1 MADRNYPARAFPNE
15 EYDRR
20 IAAVRREMA
29 ARDVDG
35 LLLFSPANLFYLTGY
50 NTAGFSNYACLLVSA
65 DAAPVL
71 VVRQLERAVAEMTTG
86 GLGGILAYEDHERP
100 ADVVA
105 RAVQESGLASGR
117 LAAERNSPITT
128 VQSYFQLQ
136 DAVGREM
143 ADGSGIMDEVRVIK
157 SPLEVGYIRT
167 AARCSEA
174 GMRAA
179 VDAVAEGR
187 TENYVAGVSY
197 AAMAEAGSEYLS
209 SQPIVTAG
217 AKSGIAHTTFHR
229 GHMRRGDTVLIE
241 IGAAWE
247 RYSAP
252 LMRTVV
258 VGAPSRDVERM
269 HATCIEALEGTI
281 AAIRPGVTSAE
292 VQGVAQ
298 GIIDRAGYGPHFRKR
313 IGYSVG
319 GGFPPT
325 WGEGHIMDIKHNDDR
340 PLRPGM
346 VFHIPPALREH
357 RQFCMGVSETVVV
370 TEQGAEVLTSF
381 SRELFVR

>member
-1 MADRNYPARAFPNE
+1 MTDQNDFTRAFPNE

-20 IAAVRREMA
+20 LAAVRRGMA
-29 ARDVDG
+29 TRDVDA

-50 NTAGFSNYACLLVSA
+50 NTAGFSNYACLVVSA
-65 DAAPVL
+65 DAPPVL
-71 VVRQLERAVAEMTTG
+71 VVRQLERAVAEATTI
-86 GLGGILAYEDHERP
+86 GLGAILAYEDHELP
-100 ADVVA
+100 ADVVG
-105 RAVQESGLASGR
+105 RALRESGLASSR
-117 LAAERNSPITT
+117 LAAERNSPVTT
-128 VQSYFQLQ
+128 VQSYLQLQ
-136 DAVGREM
+136 HAVGREL

-179 VDAVAEGR
+179 IEAVAEGR
-187 TENYVAGVSY
+187 TENHVAAVSY
-197 AAMAEAGSEYLS
+197 AAMVEAGSEFFS

-217 AKSGIAHTTFHR
+217 AKSGIAHTTFQR
-229 GHMRRGDTVLIE
+229 GYLRRGDTVLIE

-258 VGAPSRDVERM
+258 VGAPSRGVERM
-269 HATCIEALEGTI
+269 HDTCVEALEGTI

-298 GIIDRAGYGPHFRKR
+298 SIIDRAGYGPHFRKR

-357 RQFCMGVSETVVV
+357 REFCMGVSETVVV
-370 TEQGAEVLTSF
+370 TERGAETLTSF

>member
-1 MADRNYPARAFPNE
+1 MTNSPVRAFPNE
-15 EYDRR
+15 EYERR
-20 IAAVRREMA
+20 LAAVRRGMGE
-29 ARDVDG
+29 RGVDA

-50 NTAGFSNYACLLVSA
+50 NTAGFSNYACLVVST
-65 DAAPVL
+65 DAPPTL
-71 VVRQLERAVAEMTTG
+71 VVRRLETAVAEMTAG
-86 GLGGILAYEDHERP
+86 GLGGIVAYEDHERP
-100 ADVVA
+100 ADVIG
-105 RAVQESGLASGR
+105 RALQESGLASGR
-117 LAAERNSPITT
+117 VAAERNSPITT
-128 VQSYFQLQ
+128 VQSYLQLQ
-136 DAVGREM
+136 EAVGREL

-167 AARCSEA
+167 AARCTEA

-179 VDAVAEGR
+179 IDAVAEGR
-187 TENYVAGVSY
+187 TENHVAGVSY
-197 AAMAEAGSEYLS
+197 AAMAEAGSEFLS

-217 AKSGIAHTTFHR
+217 AKSGIAHTTFQR
-229 GHMRRGDTVLIE
+229 GHMRRGETVLIE

-252 LMRTVV
+252 IMRTVV
-258 VGAPSRDVERM
+258 VGAASRDVDRM
-269 HATCIEALEGTI
+269 HATCIEALEATI

-319 GGFPPT
+319 GGYPPT

-340 PLRPGM
+340 PLRAGM
-346 VFHIPPALREH
+346 VFHVPPALREH
-357 RQFCMGVSETVVV
+357 GQFCMGVSETVLV
-370 TEQGAEVLTSF
+370 TEQGCETLTSF

>member
-1 MADRNYPARAFPNE
+1 MTDQTEIGPAFPRE
-15 EYDRR
+15 EYDSRL
-20 IAAVRREMA
+20 AAVRRGMA
-29 ARDVDG
+29 ARDVDA
-35 LLLFSPANLFYLTGY
+35 LLLFSPANLFYLTGF
-50 NTAGFSNYACLLVSA
+50 NTAGFSNYACLIVPA
-65 DAAPVL
+65 DAPPTLVL
-71 VVRQLERAVAEMTTG
+71 RQLESAVAEATTTG
-86 GLGGILAYEDHERP
+86 LGAILAYEDHERP
-100 ADVVA
+100 ADVIG
-105 RAVQESGLASGR
+105 RALRESGLADSR
-117 LAAERNSPITT
+117 LAAERNSPLTT
-128 VQSYFQLQ
+128 VQSYLQLQ
-136 DAVGREM
+136 DVVGREL
-143 ADGSGIMDEVRVIK
+143 ADGSGIVDDVRVIK
-157 SPLEVGYIRT
+157 SPLEIGHIRT

-179 VDAVAEGR
+179 IDAVAEGR
-187 TENYVAGVSY
+187 TENHVAAASY
-197 AAMAEAGSEYLS
+197 AAMVEAGSEFFS

-229 GHMRRGDTVLIE
+229 GHLRRGDTVLIE

-269 HATCIEALEGTI
+269 HATCVEALEATI

-319 GGFPPT
+319 GGFPST

-340 PLRPGM
+340 PLCAGM
-346 VFHIPPALREH
+346 VFHVPPALREH
-357 RQFCMGVSETVVV
+357 RKFGMGVSETVVV
-370 TEQGAEVLTSF
+370 TEQGAETLTSF

>member
-1 MADRNYPARAFPNE
+1 MADQNIPARAFPNE

-20 IAAVRREMA
+20 LAAVRRGMA
-29 ARDVDG
+29 ARGVDA

-50 NTAGFSNYACLLVSA
+50 NTAGFSNYACLIVSA
-65 DAAPVL
+65 DAPPTL
-71 VVRQLERAVAEMTTG
+71 VVRQLERAVAEMTTD
-86 GLGGILAYEDHERP
+86 GLGGLFAYEDHERP
-100 ADVVA
+100 ADVVS
-105 RAVQESGLASGR
+105 RAVHESGLASGR

-128 VQSYFQLQ
+128 VQSYLQLQ
-136 DAVGREM
+136 DAIGREL

-179 VDAVAEGR
+179 IDAVAEGR
-187 TENYVAGVSY
+187 TENHVAAVSY
-197 AAMAEAGSEYLS
+197 AAMVEAGSEFFS

-217 AKSGIAHTTFHR
+217 AKSGIAHTTFQRSHL
-229 GHMRRGDTVLIE
+229 RRGDTVLIE

-252 LMRTVV
+252 LMRTVA
-258 VGAPSRDVERM
+258 VGAVSRGVERM
-269 HATCIEALEGTI
+269 HETCVEALEATI

-325 WGEGHIMDIKHNDDR
+325 WGEGHVMDIKHNDDR

-346 VFHIPPALREH
+346 VFHVPPALREH
-357 RQFCMGVSETVVV
+357 REFCMGVSETVLV
-370 TEQGAEVLTSF
+370 TERGAETLTSF

>member
-1 MADRNYPARAFPNE
+1 MADQDFPTRAFPNE

-20 IAAVRREMA
+20 LAAVRRGMA
-29 ARDVDG
+29 AQGVDA
-35 LLLFSPANLFYLTGY
+35 LLLFSPANLFYLTGF
-50 NTAGFSNYACLLVSA
+50 NTAGFSNYACLIVSA
-65 DAAPVL
+65 DAPPVL
-71 VVRQLERAVAEMTTG
+71 VVRQLESAVAAMTTG
-86 GLGGILAYEDHERP
+86 SLGGILAYEDHEQP
-100 ADVVA
+100 AEVIW
-105 RAVQESGLASGR
+105 RGLQESGLASCR
-117 LAAERNSPITT
+117 LAAERNSPTTT
-128 VQSYFQLQ
+128 VRSYLQLQ
-136 DAVGREM
+136 DAVGRELG
-143 ADGSGIMDEVRVIK
+143 DGSGIMDEVRVIK

-179 VDAVAEGR
+179 IDAVAEGR
-187 TENYVAGVSY
+187 TENYVAAVSY
-197 AAMAEAGSEYLS
+197 AAMVEAGSEFYS

-229 GHMRRGDTVLIE
+229 GNLRRGDTVLIE

-319 GGFPPT
+319 GGYPPT

-357 RQFCMGVSETVVV
+357 RKFCMGISETVVV
-370 TEQGAEVLTSF
+370 TEQGAETLTSF

>member
-1 MADRNYPARAFPNE
+1 MTYPTRPFPNE

-20 IAAVRREMA
+20 LAAVRRGMA
-29 ARDVDG
+29 AQGVDA
-35 LLLFSPANLFYLTGY
+35 LLLFSPANLFYLTGF
-50 NTAGFSNYACLLVSA
+50 NTAGFSNYACLIVSA

-71 VVRQLERAVAEMTTG
+71 VVRALERAVAEMTTA
-86 GLGGILAYEDHERP
+86 GLGGLLAYEDHEQP
-100 ADVVA
+100 ADVVR
-105 RAVQESGLASGR
+105 RALHEAGLGSGR
-117 LAAERNSPITT
+117 LAAERNSPTTT
-128 VQSYFQLQ
+128 VRSYLQ
-136 DAVGREM
+136 IQDVVGQEL
-143 ADGSGIMDEVRVIK
+143 ADGSGIMDAVRVIK
-157 SPLEVGYIRT
+157 SPLEIGYIRT

-179 VDAVAEGR
+179 IDAVAEGR
-187 TENYVAGVSY
+187 TENHVAAVSY
-197 AAMAEAGSEYLS
+197 AAMVEAGSEFYS

-217 AKSGIAHTTFHR
+217 VKSGIAHTTFQR
-229 GHMRRGDTVLIE
+229 GHLRRGNTVLIE

-258 VGAPSRDVERM
+258 VGPPSRDVERM
-269 HATCIEALEGTI
+269 HATCIETLECTI

-370 TEQGAEVLTSF
+370 TEQGAETLTSF